1 MTQILSNI
9 SSLDPLLIAQT
20 GPVDNFLET
29 QLGVDLGV
37 SVLGVIKAIL
47 IFIVGWIIAAII
59 KGIVKKV
66 LNSTDIDNRLAA
78 AVTGQRGGESLP
90 IESWI
95 ANLVFWIIM
104 LFVIIAA
111 LNALNLQAVSSPL
124 NTLLD
129 QIASFIPK
137 ILGAAFLLAIA
148 WVIATIVKTV
158 VTRGLGALNIEQRL
172 GLTSA
177 DTGNISLT
185 DTLGNAL
192 YWFIFLLFLPA
203 ILNTLQLNGTL
214 QPVQGLLNEILA
226 LVPNILGAI
235 IIAAVFWFVATIVKR
250 IVTNLLAATGV
261 DNIGRKFGL
270 GRTAGGQSLSSIIG
284 TIVFVLILI
293 PGIISALEQL
303 QMESISDPATD
314 MLDLVLEFIPKLFA
328 AAIILALFYVAGRF
342 VSEFVGNILSNVGF
356 DNIGQWLGV
365 TSRTTGTDFPPPGAR
380 PLDESEPIDLGM
392 GRDTGTT
399 VIGTTGADTIVGGS
413 SSFETDRPTVGGTS
427 SFETDRPTA
436 GGTSSFGTDR
446 PTVGGTSS
454 FGTDRPTAGGTSSFG
469 TDQPTMIQTDSTMGS
484 KTPSELVGLICWIA
498 IMLVGT
504 LTAVDILEIAALAA
518 VVAVILEIAG
528 QVLIGIIVFA
538 IGLYLANLA
547 FNLIV
552 SSGVSQSRLLAQC
565 ARIAIVTLVGAMAL
579 NTMGIAPNI
588 VNLAFGLILGGIAVA
603 IALAF
608 GLGGR
613 EVAREELKSWVG
625 SFKGK

>member
-1 MTQILSNI
+1 MTQLLSNI

-20 GPVDNFLET
+20 GSVDRFFES

-47 IFIVGWIIAAII
+47 IFVIGWIIAAII

-78 AVTGQRGGESLP
+78 AITGQRGGESLP
-90 IESWI
+90 VESWI

-111 LNALNLQAVSSPL
+111 LNALNLQAVSAPL

-148 WVIATIVKTV
+148 WVVATIVKTI
-158 VTRGLGALNIEQRL
+158 VTRGLGALNIEQRM

-177 DTGNISLT
+177 DTGDFSLT

-203 ILNTLQLNGTL
+203 ILNALQLNGTL
-214 QPVQGLLNEILA
+214 EPVQGLLNEILA
-226 LVPNILGAI
+226 LLPNILGAI

-270 GRTAGGQSLSSIIG
+270 GRTTGSQSLSSIIG

-303 QMESISDPATD
+303 QMNSISDPATD
-314 MLDLVLEFIPKLFA
+314 MLNQVLDFIPKLFA
-328 AAIILALFYVAGRF
+328 AAIVLALFYVAGKF

-365 TSRTTGTDFPPPGAR
+365 TSKTTGAEVPPTGTR

-399 VIGTTGADTIVGGS
+399 IIGTTGADTISGGT
-413 SSFETDRPTVGGTS
+413 SFETDRPTVGGTS
-427 SFETDRPTA
+427 FE
-436 GGTSSFGTDR
+436 
-446 PTVGGTSS
+446 
-454 FGTDRPTAGGTSSFG
+454 
-469 TDQPTMIQTDSTMGS
+469 TDQPTMIQTDTTISS

-504 LTAVDILEIAALAA
+504 LTAVDILQIPALAA

-528 QVLIGIIVFA
+528 QVLIGIVVFA

-547 FNLIV
+547 FNLIL

>member
-9 SSLDPLLIAQT
+9 SSLDPLLIGQT

-47 IFIVGWIIAAII
+47 IFIIGWIIAAIV
-59 KGIVKKV
+59 KGVIKKV
-66 LNSTDIDNRLAA
+66 LNSTDIDNKLAA

-95 ANLVFWIIM
+95 ANLVFWIVM

-111 LNALNLQAVSSPL
+111 LNALNLQAVSAPL

-148 WVIATIVKTV
+148 WVVATIVKTI
-158 VTRGLGALNIEQRL
+158 VTRGLGALNIERRL

-177 DTGNISLT
+177 DTGDFSLT
-185 DTLGNAL
+185 NTLGNAL

-203 ILNTLQLNGTL
+203 ILNALQLNGTL
-214 QPVQGLLNEILA
+214 EPVQGLLNEILA
-226 LVPNILGAI
+226 LLPNILGAI

-270 GRTAGGQSLSSIIG
+270 GRTSASQSLSSIIG

-303 QMESISDPATD
+303 QIEAISEPATD
-314 MLDLVLEFIPKLFA
+314 MLNQVLEFVPKLFA
-328 AAIILALFYVAGRF
+328 ASIVLALFYVAGKF
-342 VSEFVGNILSNVGF
+342 VSEFVSNILTNIGF
-356 DNIGQWLGV
+356 DNVGQWLGV
-365 TSRTTGTDFPPPGAR
+365 SSRTPGAEVPPTGAR
-380 PLDESEPIDLGM
+380 PLDEPSDLGM
-392 GRDTGTT
+392 GADTGTT
-399 VIGTTGADTIVGGS
+399 VIGTTSSDTIGRS
-413 SSFETDRPTVGGTS
+413 TS
-427 SFETDRPTA
+427 
-436 GGTSSFGTDR
+436 GI
-446 PTVGGTSS
+446 
-454 FGTDRPTAGGTSSFG
+454 G
-469 TDQPTMIQTDSTMGS
+469 TDQPTMIQTDSGMGS
-484 KTPSELVGLICWIA
+484 KSPSELVGFICWIA
-498 IMLVGT
+498 IMLVAT
-504 LTAVDILEIAALAA
+504 LTAVDILQIPALTA
-518 VVAVILEIAG
+518 VFTVILQIAG

-547 FNLIV
+547 FNLIL

-579 NTMGIAPNI
+579 NSMGIAPNI